1 MSALPRGWSVTW
13 ALLAAL
19 LCAACTAD
27 HPASS
32 SVDTTLPSRGVAVPV
47 TWTLPAT
54 SRPVPLV
61 LLLHGH
67 GGTRHEAGGF
77 TRLAEQLAAAGIA
90 SLRLDFAGAGD
101 SSEPFRHNSL
111 RSMAADLEAA
121 TAWALASGEI
131 DAERMAAVGFSMGG
145 RVAAMAVDAGAD
157 YRAMVLWAADMTDGP
172 GHFVDRL
179 GGPEA
184 YGAMQDEA
192 EANGYAP
199 FTTFWGQHQQ
209 LGAAF
214 FQDLNTARS
223 LTALSRY
230 PGALLF
236 IHGSAD
242 AVIPHE
248 VSAAALAAATS
259 ARTASLHL
267 IDGADH
273 GFGLFSD
280 PDPYSAELIS
290 VTLDFLLEQLAPP

>member
-1 MSALPRGWSVTW
+1 MRSAWP
-13 ALLAAL
+13 LLALL
-19 LCAACTAD
+19 LCAACTASA
-27 HPASS
+27 PAPTSL
-32 SVDTTLPSRGVAVPV
+32 DTTLESRGVAVPV

-54 SRPVPLV
+54 STPVPLV

-77 TRLAEQLAAAGIA
+77 TRLADKLAAAGVA
-90 SLRLDFAGAGD
+90 SLRMDFAGAGD
-101 SSEPFRHNSL
+101 SSEPFSQNSL
-111 RSMAADLEAA
+111 STMAADLEAA
-121 TAWALASGEI
+121 TAWALASGRI
-131 DAERMAAVGFSMGG
+131 DGDRVAVVAFSMGG
-145 RVAAMAVDAGAD
+145 RVAAMATDAGAD

-184 YGAMQDEA
+184 YAAMQTEA

-214 FQDLNTARS
+214 FQDLNAARS

-248 VSAAALAAATS
+248 ISAAALAAATS
-259 ARTASLHL
+259 ARTSSLHL

-280 PDPYSAELIS
+280 PDPYSAELLT
-290 VTLDFLLEQLAPP
+290 VTLDFLLEQLRPQ